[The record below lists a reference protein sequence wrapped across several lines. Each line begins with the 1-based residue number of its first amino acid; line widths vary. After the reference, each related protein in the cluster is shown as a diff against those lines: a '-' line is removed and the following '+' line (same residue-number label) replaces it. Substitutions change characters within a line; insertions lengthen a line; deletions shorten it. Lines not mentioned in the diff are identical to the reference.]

1 MKVITINCVKVD
13 VLETDVIT
21 QIVVSFSLNIMLVL
35 SENSREFNWIIL
47 EFGTKYRKNSR
58 NFEKKFQ

>member
-58 NFEKKFQ
+58 NFEKKIQ